1 MPKVKNL
8 KKKGVPLLRH
18 RILPDGRVQD
28 PHGHV
33 HDLLPPELAQTA
45 QALRLVKEGYIEIE
59 GLQFTSQVVEVKPGE
74 PVKVTLRDEVK
85 TDDKVMTSAK
95 PDDKKQGGKKRGK

>member
-8 KKKGVPLLRH
+8 KGKGVSLLRY

-33 HDLLPPELAQTA
+33 LDLLPFEIAHTA
-45 QALRLVKEGYIEIE
+45 QALRLVKDGYIEIE
-59 GLQFTSQVVEVKPGE
+59 GLNYQVQVVKAKVGSPAKVVLKDKAKSLDTVKSEVKS
-74 PVKVTLRDEVK
+74 KD
-85 TDDKVMTSAK
+85 
-95 PDDKKQGGKKRGK
+95 

>member
-8 KKKGVPLLRH
+8 KGKGVSLLRY

-28 PHGHV
+28 PHGHILN
-33 HDLLPPELAQTA
+33 LLPHEIAHTS

-59 GLQFTSQVVEVKPGE
+59 GLSFQVQVVKATAGSPAKVVLKDKAKALDTAKPEVKS
-74 PVKVTLRDEVK
+74 KKDE
-85 TDDKVMTSAK
+85 
-95 PDDKKQGGKKRGK
+95 